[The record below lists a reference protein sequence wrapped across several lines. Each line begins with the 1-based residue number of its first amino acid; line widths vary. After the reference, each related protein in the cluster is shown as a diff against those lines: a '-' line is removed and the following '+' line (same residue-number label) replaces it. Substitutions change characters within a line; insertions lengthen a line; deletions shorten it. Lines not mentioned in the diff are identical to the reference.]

1 MDLSDDTKLH
11 MIQLVN
17 KFRLFGGTKKLEEFA
32 VGVLSLNFN
41 VSAWESIGKKKIC
54 RPVCSP
60 ITTITLAKTNA

>member
-17 KFRLFGGTKKLEEFA
+17 KFRLFGGMKKLEEFA

-41 VSAWESIGKKKIC
+41 FSAWGIHREEKD
-54 RPVCSP
+54 
-60 ITTITLAKTNA
+60 L

>member
-32 VGVLSLNFN
+32 VGVLSLNLN
-41 VSAWESIGKKKIC
+41 VSAWGIHREEKD
-54 RPVCSP
+54 
-60 ITTITLAKTNA
+60 L